1 MSEASAAPAPEVG
14 VGPRHHRRLSA
25 LVVNYNTGAFAVQC
39 VRSLLREW
47 RDEGRRPE
55 DLEVVVVDNASPADQ
70 SAALAELESLGVVV
84 VAAGD
89 NLGYAGGMNLA
100 LEHTSGG
107 PQDMVALLN
116 PDLFILPGAIGTML
130 EFLVDHADVGAVDPR
145 ATIDPGQA
153 LNLPRNA
160 LPTVAEHALMNLA
173 QWRPWFT
180 RAYSKRRTR
189 AAIEWWTADGPIDAD
204 MLSGC
209 CVMLRREVIAELPYP
224 LLDPRYPLYFE
235 DTDLFRTL
243 NRLGYRNVH
252 LGNARVL
259 HHWSRSAGFGASFA
273 GEPQRRQHLAQA
285 AYFSKFYGR
294 LGARLAAWLSKKG
307 AQWEGAG
314 GELHPM
320 VDLGPCAEPP
330 ELEFGSRRRFVV
342 EVGLSP
348 KFLLAC
354 GVVGEGDRWRCADD
368 TWTWWFEGAYYLRA
382 LDLDTGALIGAWR
395 LVKTAPGRLE
405 PMRED
410 EWESAARTAD
420 GVSR

>member
-1 MSEASAAPAPEVG
+1 MSEAPAQREREVG
-14 VGPRHHRRLSA
+14 AGPRHHRRLSA

-47 RDEGRRPE
+47 RDEGRRAE

-70 SAALAELESLGVVV
+70 GAAMAELESLGAKVVM
-84 VAAGD
+84 ADD

-107 PQDMVALLN
+107 PQDQVALLN

-130 EFLVDHADVGAVDPR
+130 EYLVDHPDVGAVDPR
-145 ATIDPGQA
+145 ATIDPGLA

-160 LPTVAEHALMNLA
+160 LPTVVEHALINLA
-173 QWRPWFT
+173 QWHPFFT

-189 AAIEWWTADGPIDAD
+189 AAIEWWTAQGPIDAQ

-209 CVMLRREVIAELPYP
+209 CVLLRREVLAKLPYP

-243 NRLGYRNVH
+243 ARLGFRTVH
-252 LGNARVL
+252 MGNARVL
-259 HHWSRSAGFGASFA
+259 HHWSRSAGVGASFA
-273 GEPQRRQHLAQA
+273 GEPQRRQQLAQA
-285 AYFSKFYGR
+285 AYFTKFYGR
-294 LGARLAAWLSKKG
+294 LGARLAAWLSRKG
-307 AQWEGAG
+307 AQWEGG
-314 GELHPM
+314 GEPLHPL
-320 VDLGPCAEPP
+320 VDLGNCVDPP
-330 ELEFGSRRRFVV
+330 ELEFGSHRRFVV

-354 GVVGEGDRWRCADD
+354 GILGEGDRWRCADD

-382 LDLDTGALIGAWR
+382 LDLDSGELLGAWR
-395 LVKTAPGRLE
+395 MIKAAPGRLE

-410 EWESAARTAD
+410 EWEAAARSVD
-420 GVSR
+420 EVKR